1 MPLELDW
8 GADDKVFTVTSED
21 FQKNSLS
28 LLGYAYTDER
38 LKGLRDLFLGAKTLY
53 AYRLN
58 GNGQKAKNDYAT
70 ALYSGTRGNSLK
82 IVVQTNADQESMFDV
97 ITYMDTTKVDEQT
110 VAKASDLVANDY
122 VTFKSDKELE
132 LTAGTPL
139 EGGTN
144 GEVTGDSYQ
153 SYADKIESYRYN
165 TMGIVTTEKT
175 IISLFN
181 AFNKRLRD
189 DEGVNFQL
197 VTYNN
202 LADYLGII
210 SVKNKTTDEGWS
222 EASLV
227 YWVTGKQCSC
237 PVQSSL
243 EATKYN
249 GEFTVDTSYTQAE
262 LKKAIKNGEFVLHN
276 VDENIEV
283 LVDINTMVTTTDTC
297 GDIFKENQTIRVI
310 DQLGNDDAVC
320 FNDKYRGKI
329 PNSEAGRSALKV
341 DLIKVRQ
348 ELQNLGAIEN
358 FSESDVTVSQG
369 DTKKSVI
376 VESVITVVNAMS
388 QMYMTNTV
396 Q

>member
-1 MPLELDW
+1 
-8 GADDKVFTVTSED
+8 
-21 FQKNSLS
+21 
-28 LLGYAYTDER
+28 
-38 LKGLRDLFLGAKTLY
+38 
-53 AYRLN
+53 
-58 GNGQKAKNDYAT
+58 
-70 ALYSGTRGNSLK
+70 
-82 IVVQTNADQESMFDV
+82 
-97 ITYMDTTKVDEQT
+97 
-110 VAKASDLVANDY
+110 
-122 VTFKSDKELE
+122 
-132 LTAGTPL
+132 
-139 EGGTN
+139 
-144 GEVTGDSYQ
+144 
-153 SYADKIESYRYN
+153 
-165 TMGIVTTEKT
+165 MGIVTTEKT